1 MVCLFVC
8 FRMKRDGSARGG
20 AAGAGAGGGAGG
32 VPCKLPLARLGAL
45 LPRLAPASCPAPAPA
60 PAMPPPP
67 ARALCLYCER
77 TFTSAQLLQ
86 KHAARVHLL
95 PPNRRQSSRHSPA
108 PDSFHP
114 GCNLCA
120 KNSGVQTASDLPA
133 LFHHFIDKHPT
144 QYFACATCTLR
155 FSTQNIL
162 MSHHKDIHGISG
174 GNTHTD
180 LEYRVNDTSVGK
192 DNSDPEENICLEN
205 DISSKGS
212 GVSDQ
217 LTCEV
222 VRYDGDNIIVKSLTK
237 NVTLNIPEV
246 SAASIQDVTAKKNIK
261 GKALKK
267 TKSQPLK
274 NVDLSLKDV
283 SNHSDGNQHL
293 ENNTPNTEGMEDFE
307 ENIVANLI
315 MPRGVTELD
324 QFEKH
329 ANKKKLLPDNNG
341 KKTVRANEPS
351 VSLARLQFKSDSKD
365 SPMLSRLGLTQNR
378 SPRAQSLRRCRKA
391 PVTENRSASEMSR
404 KDKLKAKNNDDFIIN
419 KSKNDPSTKFDPD
432 FYCNVSANVR
442 ENILQHLDGK
452 LGKSNAIGDV
462 PDIIDPKIRST
473 HAVMPSPQEQPAEIH
488 GSDIRLNAIT
498 VFPTLLTSDQYG
510 SDKIPHYSYG
520 AKVQTFKKI
529 ITKNSWKW
537 KWDPIKKYKYCNEDG
552 KIVRKIKPL
561 LHMSPRDLS
570 KLDIWTQLSMREKYD
585 KCIESKTPDVNEG
598 GKCERQKQIN
608 ELNTIL
614 DSRVFPEIECSES
627 SSNGREKEEV
637 VLEEKEREAVEE
649 EECNPV
655 LAGLGLVRSGGGT
668 GRSAGPVLTGE
679 WARPRCYVCC
689 VCGRRAPCLRLLQA
703 HQASQ
708 HPHVH
713 ATHYELVG
721 QELLQTQLYKHLYLP
736 GIRRGLHQVDKTKL
750 RKQSIARQIKS
761 IPRNNLN
768 TNQSTRILRTTTRT
782 IKSLERECT
791 KCKKS
796 LLPSE
801 LYRHILE
808 CAGDYGWIMAKKK
821 CKYKPFGARRR
832 KLKGLYKRERPQ
844 EDEDKSEIKER
855 VTRPKLPSRPRTKPS
870 DGMFFVFLLN
880 NATMFYIN

>member
-1 MVCLFVC
+1 
-8 FRMKRDGSARGG
+8 MK
-20 AAGAGAGGGAGG
+20 
-32 VPCKLPLARLGAL
+32 
-45 LPRLAPASCPAPAPA
+45 
-60 PAMPPPP
+60 
-67 ARALCLYCER
+67 
-77 TFTSAQLLQ
+77 
-86 KHAARVHLL
+86 
-95 PPNRRQSSRHSPA
+95 
-108 PDSFHP
+108 
-114 GCNLCA
+114 
-120 KNSGVQTASDLPA
+120 
-133 LFHHFIDKHPT
+133 
-144 QYFACATCTLR
+144 
-155 FSTQNIL
+155 
-162 MSHHKDIHGISG
+162 
-174 GNTHTD
+174 
-180 LEYRVNDTSVGK
+180 
-192 DNSDPEENICLEN
+192 PEENICLEN

-222 VRYDGDNIIVKSLTK
+222 VRYDGDNINMKSFIK
-237 NVTLNIPEV
+237 NDTLNIHREV
-246 SAASIQDVTAKKNIK
+246 VTASIQDVAGKKNIK
-261 GKALKK
+261 GKSLKK
-267 TKSQPLK
+267 TKSQTLK
-274 NVDLSLKDV
+274 NVDTSLNDV
-283 SNHSDGNQHL
+283 SNNTDASQHL
-293 ENNTPNTEGMEDFE
+293 ENNTPNMEGLEDFE

-315 MPRGVTELD
+315 MPRRVSELD

-329 ANKKKLLPDNNG
+329 ANKKKLLLDSNG
-341 KKTVRANEPS
+341 KKNVRENEPS
-351 VSLARLQFKSDSKD
+351 VSLARLQFKSESKD

-391 PVTENRSASEMSR
+391 PVTESRSASEVSR

-432 FYCNVSANVR
+432 FYCKVSANVR
-442 ENILQHLDGK
+442 ENILEHLDGK
-452 LGKSNAIGDV
+452 LGKANAIGDV
-462 PDIIDPKIRST
+462 PDIIDPKIKST
-473 HAVMPSPQEQPAEIH
+473 HAVMPSPLEQPAEIH

-585 KCIESKTPDVNEG
+585 KCVERKAPDINEG

-614 DSRVFPEIECSES
+614 DSRVFPQIECTES
-627 SSNGREKEEV
+627 SSNEREKEEV
-637 VLEEKEREAVEE
+637 QVVGSREAAEEK

-655 LAGLGLVRSGGGT
+655 LAGLGLVRSGGGA
-668 GRSAGPVLTGE
+668 GGPAGPVLTGE

-750 RKQSIARQIKS
+750 RKQTIARQIKS
-761 IPRNNLN
+761 APRNVSN
-768 TNQSTRILRTTTRT
+768 TRILRTTTRT

-844 EDEDKSEIKER
+844 DDEDKSEIKER

-870 DGMFFVFLLN
+870 DGMFFLVFPIKKC
-880 NATMFYIN
+880 YV

>member
-1 MVCLFVC
+1 MEN
-8 FRMKRDGSARGG
+8 
-20 AAGAGAGGGAGG
+20 
-32 VPCKLPLARLGAL
+32 RL
-45 LPRLAPASCPAPAPA
+45 
-60 PAMPPPP
+60 
-67 ARALCLYCER
+67 
-77 TFTSAQLLQ
+77 
-86 KHAARVHLL
+86 
-95 PPNRRQSSRHSPA
+95 
-108 PDSFHP
+108 
-114 GCNLCA
+114 
-120 KNSGVQTASDLPA
+120 
-133 LFHHFIDKHPT
+133 
-144 QYFACATCTLR
+144 
-155 FSTQNIL
+155 
-162 MSHHKDIHGISG
+162 
-174 GNTHTD
+174 
-180 LEYRVNDTSVGK
+180 NDFVGK
-192 DNSDPEENICLEN
+192 DSSDPEENICLEN

-222 VRYDGDNIIVKSLTK
+222 VRYDGDNINMKSLTK
-237 NVTLNIPEV
+237 NVTLNIPREV
-246 SAASIQDVTAKKNIK
+246 SVASVEDVAGKKTIK

-267 TKSQPLK
+267 TKSQTLK
-274 NVDLSLKDV
+274 NVDTSLNDV
-283 SNHSDGNQHL
+283 SKHSDASQRL
-293 ENNTPNTEGMEDFE
+293 ENNTPNAEGMEDFE

-324 QFEKH
+324 QLEKH
-329 ANKKKLLPDNNG
+329 ANKKKLLPDSNG
-341 KKTVRANEPS
+341 KKNVRTSEPS

-391 PVTENRSASEMSR
+391 PITENRSASEMSR

-442 ENILQHLDGK
+442 ENILEHLDGK
-452 LGKSNAIGDV
+452 LGKANAVGDV
-462 PDIIDPKIRST
+462 PDIIDPKIKST

-585 KCIESKTPDVNEG
+585 KCVESKAPDVNEV

-614 DSRVFPEIECSES
+614 DSRVFPEIECSEIG
-627 SSNGREKEEV
+627 SNEREKEEEV
-637 VLEEKEREAVEE
+637 EKREEVEEEKEEKEE
-649 EECNPV
+649 LQLNPV
-655 LAGLGLVRSGGGT
+655 LAGLGLVRSGGGA
-668 GRSAGPVLTGE
+668 GSSAGPVLTGE

-736 GIRRGLHQVDKTKL
+736 GIRRGPNQLDKTKL

-761 IPRNNLN
+761 ATNPRN
-768 TNQSTRILRTTTRT
+768 TRILRTTTRT

-791 KCKKS
+791 KCNKS

-832 KLKGLYKRERPQ
+832 KLKGLYKRERPE

-870 DGMFFVFLLN
+870 DGMLFIIIFLLKI
-880 NATMFYIN
+880 MLSCFILIYSYHF